1 MNTSIR
7 AREKFP
13 WRKFLAQLIAIALP
27 VALQNVLTTT
37 ASMVDTI
44 MLASTGELSVGAVG
58 LCAQFSS
65 LMFSCYWGFV
75 GGGMLFIS
83 QFWGARDDRGLNRS
97 YGLMMIFMMISG
109 IAFGLMGVLA
119 PEWVMKM
126 YTDKESIQQIGVQY
140 LRIVGFAYPLQVL
153 AACMSA
159 LLRSTERVKI
169 PLAAS
174 IAALLTNMSINYVL
188 IYGKF
193 GFPVMGVRG
202 AAIGTVV
209 SAVVNVLVIVIAA
222 VATKYPYLLAFR
234 EHFKFDRALTKDYLI
249 KSFPM
254 ICNELFIGC
263 SFMVINIVLGRQAE
277 EAIVALAVYRTLE
290 GFVIGFFS
298 GMSNAATVL
307 IGKPVGE
314 GDHDTAWAR
323 AKRLVLLCPGI
334 IFIACMVIFLLRGPL
349 LTAMGLSGASYE
361 IGVGMLAV
369 YWVAATIRLTN
380 WLQNDTFRAAG
391 DPVYGTVRE
400 ISCAYIFVV
409 PAVVLTGLVWKLP
422 FLVVFACTFID
433 EPLRLCMMLYHT
445 WHGRWIKP
453 VTAEG
458 KATIEEFRRRNGID
472 MKAKRPFFLR

>member
-1 MNTSIR
+1 MKRFDWKTFIKMV
-7 AREKFP
+7 AV
-13 WRKFLAQLIAIALP
+13 IAVP
-27 VALQNVLTTT
+27 VALQNLLTTT
-37 ASMVDTI
+37 GSMVDTVMI
-44 MLASTGELSVGAVG
+44 AALGETTVGAVG
-58 LCAQFSS
+58 LCAQFTS

-83 QFWGARDDRGLNRS
+83 QFWGAKDDRGINRS

-109 IAFGLMGVLA
+109 IGFGLMGVLA
-119 PEWVMKM
+119 PEWVMRM
-126 YTDKESIQQIGVQY
+126 YTDKVSIQQIGVQY
-140 LRIVGFAYPLQVL
+140 MRIVGFAYPLQVL
-153 AACMSA
+153 AMCMSA
-159 LLRSTERVKI
+159 LLRSIEKVKI
-169 PLAAS
+169 PLYAS
-174 IAALLTNMSINYVL
+174 IAALLANMGINYVL

-193 GFPVMGVRG
+193 GFPMMGVRG

-209 SAVVNVLVIVIAA
+209 SAIVNVAVILSAA
-222 VATKYPYLLAFR
+222 MKGKDPYILNVR
-234 EHFKFDRALTKDYLI
+234 EHFKFDKALTKDYLI

-254 ICNELFIGC
+254 ICNELFIGG
-263 SFMVINIVLGRQAE
+263 SFMAINIVLGRQAE

-290 GFVIGFFS
+290 GFIIGFFS

-314 GDHDTAWAR
+314 GAHDVAWAR
-323 AKRLVLLCPGI
+323 AKRLVLLCPCVI
-334 IFIACMVIFLLRGPL
+334 CAACMLIFLLRTPL
-349 LTAMGLSGASYE
+349 LTAMGLSGESYT

-400 ISCAYIFVV
+400 ITCAYIFVV
-409 PAVVLTGLVWKLP
+409 PSVILTGMVWKLP

-433 EPLRLCMMLYHT
+433 EPLRLGMMLYHT

-458 KATIEEFRRRNGID
+458 QATLEEFRKRNGID